1 MDTWDAITSRR
12 QVRSFTSNPVPNED
26 LKRILEAGRRSPS
39 SRNEQRWDFVV
50 VSDKRQLQRLSQV
63 WQGAH
68 WIAGSSVTIAV
79 VVPQAD
85 GEAAL
90 IDRSDLGQAAM
101 QMMIA
106 AAGLG
111 IASGQ
116 AVCRDQ
122 TLAQEVIGFPDDK
135 QCALLVAV
143 GYPADRPLRPILK
156 PARRSFDDVVHFGT
170 W

>member
-12 QVRSFTSNPVPNED
+12 QVRSFTSDPVSNED

-50 VSDKRQLQRLSQV
+50 VSDKRQLHRLSQV

-68 WIAGSSVTIAV
+68 WIAGSSATIAV
-79 VVPQAD
+79 VVPKAD

-106 AAGLG
+106 ATGLG

-122 TLAQEVIGFPDDK
+122 TLAREVIGFPDDK